1 MKYKEEVFMIW
12 MISLF
17 NIAAYKINM
26 FYLKKMNVD
35 MPNLEIFSQR
45 IIKSPIDYIQNKRA

>member
-17 NIAAYKINM
+17 NIAAYFKLLYIYTVSK
-26 FYLKKMNVD
+26 F
-35 MPNLEIFSQR
+35 IQFSAH
-45 IIKSPIDYIQNKRA
+45 IENNK